1 MAACRLI
8 AVGGERGL
16 GDEEGSVVSI
26 VICNQAVDSFAT
38 LGSEVP
44 CKILVVQH
52 FVSLRLFVYFTV
64 AALTYLTPLV

>member
-1 MAACRLI
+1 M
-8 AVGGERGL
+8 
-16 GDEEGSVVSI
+16 VSI
-26 VICNQAVDSFAT
+26 VICNQAVHSFAT

-52 FVSLRLFVYFTV
+52 FVSLRLFLYVTV